1 LGTAG
6 IERSIEEPG
15 RPDLAVATL
24 DEGGVTTVAGN
35 E

>member
-6 IERSIEEPG
+6 VERSIEEPG
-15 RPDLAVATL
+15 RPDIAVATS
-24 DEGGVTTVAGN
+24 DEEDVTTGSGN

>member
-6 IERSIEEPG
+6 VDRSIEEPG
-15 RPDLAVATL
+15 RPDLAVVTS
-24 DEGGVTTVAGN
+24 DEEDVTTDSGN

>member
-15 RPDLAVATL
+15 RPDLAVATS
-24 DEGGVTTVAGN
+24 DEEGVTTVAGN

>member
-24 DEGGVTTVAGN
+24 DEEGGATLAGN

>member
-6 IERSIEEPG
+6 VERSIEEPG
-15 RPDLAVATL
+15 RPDLAVATS
-24 DEGGVTTVAGN
+24 DQEDATTADGN